1 MEIKIQNDLKN
12 SISLIGGL
20 FFNEKER
27 IYLVGGALRDIIL
40 GNTPIDLDFTTSAGP
55 DRIKKIV
62 RPAAD
67 HVYDKSRTKG
77 YGTQGIRLKNGLEIE
92 ITPYRRVAAPELP
105 AAGPGAEAAP
115 PSSLGG
121 EKHVLSEVQAPPNK
135 FGGATQEADGG
146 PITLEEDLASRD
158 FTINAVAMDVC
169 PDRFGEI
176 VDPSG
181 GLEDLKTGRLRT
193 PAPPMR
199 TFEDDPL
206 RALRAARFSAQFGL
220 TPDADLVDAVKK
232 VVRETGRLSRV
243 APERVRIELEKM
255 LAQEKPSRGLILMEE
270 WGLLGVWLP
279 ELERLARFEPAP
291 GAHHKN
297 LFSHTLAV
305 LDAAA
310 ELGPPSAPFRF
321 AALLHD
327 IAKPETRRLTD
338 GDYTFYDHEKIG
350 AETALEICGRLKFSN
365 DDTEH
370 VADLVR
376 KHHRLSAYAPDWTDS
391 AVRRALHDLGA
402 RYAEIVALSRA
413 DITTSL
419 PDKREAALG
428 RVGDFLARVEKLELE
443 AVLNPAPP
451 IDGNEVMEL
460 LGIKPGAAGG
470 GPEVGRAVNFLKEK
484 IVSGELAPG
493 DAESAR
499 RLVLERAWNTGQ

>member
-67 HVYDKSRTKG
+67 HVYDKSRAKG

-105 AAGPGAEAAP
+105 AAGPGA
-115 PSSLGG
+115 
-121 EKHVLSEVQAPPNK
+121 
-135 FGGATQEADGG
+135 EADGG

-181 GLEDLKTGRLRT
+181 GLEDLKAGRLRT

-206 RALRAARFSAQFGL
+206 RALRAARFAAQFGL

-232 VVRETGRLSRV
+232 VVRETGRLGRV
-243 APERVRIELEKM
+243 SPERVRIELEKM
-255 LAQEKPSRGLILMEE
+255 LLQREPSRGLIIMEE
-270 WGLLGVWLP
+270 WGLLSVWLP

-291 GAHHKN
+291 GSHHKN

-350 AETALEICGRLKFSN
+350 AETASEICGRLKFSN

-370 VADLVR
+370 VADLVG

-402 RYAEIVALSRA
+402 RYGEIVALSRA
-413 DITTSL
+413 DITTSS
-419 PDKREAALG
+419 PEKREAALG